1 MMRKPFQGY
10 AELLRAGRWFRGIPA
25 PFQEALLAMSHVRR
39 VSAHEILFSR
49 GALATE
55 MFAVLEGK
63 LRVSSRDT
71 PESREV
77 VITLVEP
84 PSWVG
89 ELGLFDDVPRSLD
102 LSAQVDSVVLHV
114 PRAPLHALLE
124 AEPRYWQ
131 DFGKLLT
138 AKLRLA
144 FLGMA
149 DAATSTVEER
159 VSRRL
164 AMMVDGYGEWAD
176 RTYPV
181 VKVTQETL
189 ATMVASSRQSVNGA
203 LRALEA
209 AGLVKI
215 SYGGIEVLDVERLR
229 RALLS
234 DKGALARPA
243 PAAAPS
249 STRRIPAGR

>member
-1 MMRKPFQGY
+1 MTRKPFQGY

-25 PFQEALLAMSHVRR
+25 PFQEALLGMSHVRR

-49 GALATE
+49 GAPATE

-71 PESREV
+71 PDNKEV
-77 VITLVEP
+77 VITIVEP

-89 ELGLFDDVPRSLD
+89 ELGLFDGVPRSLD

-114 PRAPLHALLE
+114 PAAPLYALLE

-149 DAATSTVEER
+149 DAATSSVEER

-164 AMMVDGYGEWAD
+164 AMMVDGYGEWTD
-176 RTYPV
+176 RSYPML
-181 VKVTQETL
+181 KVTQETL
-189 ATMVASSRQSVNGA
+189 ATMVSSSRQSVNSA
-203 LRALEA
+203 LRALEG
-209 AGLVKI
+209 AGLVRI
-215 SYGGIEVLDVERLR
+215 AYGGIEVLDVERLR
-229 RALLS
+229 RPIMREE
-234 DKGALARPA
+234 GAL
-243 PAAAPS
+243 
-249 STRRIPAGR
+249 GRSAESKR